1 MAGWVTDPTSGQPV
15 YQGDDG
21 LVHLADASGKIQTVA
36 PADLPKLLGGS
47 EYDRELRP
55 ATADEL
61 NAHQAQQQWDQAS
74 FGTKA
79 DFYAREGIKGAADAA
94 TAVPRA
100 AFGAGM
106 AAAKALAGSTA
117 EVANPL
123 EALSGENL
131 VEKLDTLTGGQQ
143 AAQQAAEQARQF
155 SEVAPG
161 GKFVANA
168 AGFVAG
174 GAALK
179 GLGAVGDVLAGS
191 ELLGGG
197 SKLARAGSVAAEGA
211 AQGYVAGAEDAW
223 VKDTEFTSDAAVAS
237 MGMGAALGG
246 ALGGAV
252 EGGKA
257 LVGGA
262 KSLLAE
268 KVFGRARP
276 SAESAEAVTQMAE
289 DVMGTKPPEGFAS
302 KFKDAM
308 EYVRD
313 KVETAQSVAS
323 GVAKEDLEKFGG
335 LRWDE
340 NAMSGR
346 EAFANR
352 VENRQAAAKD
362 LTEALQTMHTEGR
375 TIMDEVSRA
384 TGKKQENIAHLL
396 TGDAD
401 TMAEAASGKA
411 QAIENSIAKLDEVMG
426 REGEYSAMGGKKS
439 VADLRYTMEKAVDR
453 VNGAST
459 IEESV
464 NALDEFKARMD
475 AAYKNASATV
485 RSATS
490 DVARTQAKARAE
502 FAQSLAEDMRGFLEQ
517 EDIWGKFGPV
527 QRETNQAYTRVLEN
541 DKFLSSH
548 LLEKISDGYGAPV
561 YVVDPAKVERYV
573 SGLGTTK
580 SQLVDGLLRDSIAA
594 RKDLANSIVK
604 GYGLEAHGGRLAALT
619 EATEKAQGILKQAD
633 KNVASANVIEGM
645 MGTAGS
651 AHGGGLGG
659 LALGGA
665 LGASF
670 SDDKSTGA
678 GLGVAAAL
686 LMSPG
691 KLIMQAVS
699 LRAAALKM
707 GKTIDGSVNALMSG
721 TSAAARATARIGE
734 GVAPARQ
741 AIVRESV
748 SAKDQTQKYDRI
760 TKGLVASVADPVGT
774 ANHIGDSMGA
784 ISHSA
789 VRDMMISS
797 SMRAANFLNSKIP
810 QPVFAGTPLTPNQ
823 LMSVAPAEKAKF
835 LRYYDAVNDPGI
847 VFRELETG
855 TVAPEHIEALKVC
868 YPALY
873 ARAQMAVFEAAHDN
887 KNQLPYQTKI
897 SLAQLFDNP
906 AAIEPTLD
914 RGFMD
919 RVSAAAMQ
927 GGQAEAAKQN
937 APAPAGPQM
946 PPMGPVLQ
954 NIQPLRI

>member
-1 MAGWVTDPTSGQPV
+1 MAGWVKDPSSGQPV

-21 LVHLADASGKIQTVA
+21 LVHLADANGKIQTVA

-55 ATADEL
+55 ATAEEL
-61 NAHQAQQQWDQAS
+61 NAHQAQKSWDEAS
-74 FGTKA
+74 LGTKA

-106 AAAKALAGSTA
+106 AAAKALTGSSA
-117 EVANPL
+117 EVENPL
-123 EALSGENL
+123 EALSGEHL
-131 VEKLDTLTGGQQ
+131 VEKLDTLTGGE
-143 AAQQAAEQARQF
+143 ANARQAAEQARQF

-197 SKLARAGSVAAEGA
+197 SKLARAGSMAAEGA

-257 LVGGA
+257 LGGA
-262 KSLLAE
+262 IKNTIAE
-268 KVFGRARP
+268 KVFGRAKMP
-276 SAESAEAVTQMAE
+276 AESAEAVTKMAE

-302 KFKDAM
+302 KFRDAM
-308 EYVRD
+308 DYVRD

-340 NAMSGR
+340 DAMSGR

-352 VENRQAAAKD
+352 TANREAASRD

-384 TGKKQENIAHLL
+384 NGKKQENIAHLL

-401 TMAEAASGKA
+401 TMAQAATGKA
-411 QAIENSIAKLDEVMG
+411 AAIENSISKLDEVMG
-426 REGEYSAMGGKKS
+426 REGEYSAMGSKKS

-464 NALDEFKARMD
+464 NSLDEFKARMD
-475 AAYKNASATV
+475 AAYKNASQTV

-502 FAQSLAEDMRGFLEQ
+502 FARGLADDMRGFLER

-527 QRETNQAYTRVLEN
+527 QRETNQAYARVLEN

-548 LLEKISDGYGAPV
+548 LLEKISDGYGEPT
-561 YVVDPAKVERYV
+561 YVIDPAKVERYV

-580 SQLVDGLLRDSIAA
+580 SQIVDGLLRDSIAA
-594 RKDLANSIVK
+594 RKELSESIVK
-604 GYGLEAHGGRLAALT
+604 GYGLESHGGGLAKLT
-619 EATEKAQGILKQAD
+619 ESADKAQEILKQAD
-633 KNVASANVIEGM
+633 KNIASANIIEGM
-645 MGTAGS
+645 MGTASSSREGS
-651 AHGGGLGG
+651 RGAIVGGVLGG
-659 LALGGA
+659 LPGA
-665 LGASF
+665 VAGFAADTLMHP
-670 SDDKSTGA
+670 DK
-678 GLGVAAAL
+678 
-686 LMSPG
+686 LM
-691 KLIMQAVS
+691 MQAVS

-707 GKTIDGSVNALMSG
+707 GKTIDSSVKALMTG
-721 TSAAARATARIGE
+721 TSAAARAAAKVGE
-734 GVAPARQ
+734 AGGVVRRA
-741 AIVRESV
+741 AIRENV

-774 ANHIGDSMGA
+774 AQHIGDSMGA
-784 ISHSA
+784 ISHST

-823 LMSVAPAEKAKF
+823 LMSVAPAEKARF
-835 LRYYDAVNDPGI
+835 LRYYEAVNDPGI

-855 TVAPEHIEALKVC
+855 TVAPEHIESLKVC

-887 KNQLPYQTKI
+887 KNPLPYQTKI
-897 SLAQLFDNP
+897 SMAQLFDNP

-927 GGQAEAAKQN
+927 GGQAEAAKQG
-937 APAPAGPQM
+937 PPAGPQM
-946 PPMGPVLQ
+946 KPLGASLQ